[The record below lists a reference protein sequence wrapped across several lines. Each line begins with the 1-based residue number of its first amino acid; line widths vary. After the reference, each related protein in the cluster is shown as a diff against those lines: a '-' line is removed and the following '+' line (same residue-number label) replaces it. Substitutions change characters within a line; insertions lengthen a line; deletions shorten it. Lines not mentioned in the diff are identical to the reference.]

1 MVFSFSISNSTWL
14 RKFSVSPYTPIDLLP
29 FFHCLYCSI
38 MNKWFGESNKLV
50 AATFSLA
57 QKLAPSIIFIDE
69 IDTFL
74 KNRDGDS
81 NDGAIGSMK
90 SEFLTLWYVPLLVS
104 CFDLFSFPLVL
115 QYLPQSLSFCV
126 DMHCFDGGKFTVFLF
141 MFFIKGWDVNG

>member
-1 MVFSFSISNSTWL
+1 
-14 RKFSVSPYTPIDLLP
+14 
-29 FFHCLYCSI
+29 

-90 SEFLTLWYVPLLVS
+90 SEFLTLWYVLLLVS
-104 CFDLFSFPLVL
+104 CFELLF
-115 QYLPQSLSFCV
+115 LPRSPILTALFI
-126 DMHCFDGGKFTVFLF
+126 FTAFLF
-141 MFFIKGWDVNG
+141 MFFVKGWDVNG

>member
-1 MVFSFSISNSTWL
+1 
-14 RKFSVSPYTPIDLLP
+14 
-29 FFHCLYCSI
+29 

-90 SEFLTLWYVPLLVS
+90 SEFLTLWYVAHLE
-104 CFDLFSFPLVL
+104 F
-115 QYLPQSLSFCV
+115 
-126 DMHCFDGGKFTVFLF
+126 FLIF
-141 MFFIKGWDVNG
+141 YKRY